1 MADIKDID
9 KEKSYK
15 VLSDLVINECHLALD
30 KIDEASVDQFIDA
43 VLEAEKVFFIGVG
56 RVMLSLQAI
65 AKRFSHLGVDTY
77 CVGQIT
83 EPAITEKDLLI
94 VGSGSGES
102 LIPVA
107 IASKAHELG
116 VKIAYIGASPESRI
130 KKISD
135 YFIYIPVSSKI
146 KTENIIESS
155 QLMTSLFEQSLFLLG
170 DVMAQL
176 IVDKKGIDTKTLW
189 QYHANL
195 E

>member
-1 MADIKDID
+1 MKETKDH
-9 KEKSYK
+9 SYK

-30 KIDEASVDQFIDA
+30 KIDEASVDKMVDA

-65 AKRFSHLGVDTY
+65 AKRFTHLGIDTY

-83 EPAITEKDLLI
+83 EPAITEKDLLV

-107 IASKAHELG
+107 IANKAHMLG
-116 VKIAYIGASPESRI
+116 AKIAYIGAGPESSVR
-130 KKISD
+130 KISD
-135 YFIYIPVSSKI
+135 CFVYIPVVSKI
-146 KTENIIESS
+146 EKENVIESN
-155 QLMTSLFEQSLFLLG
+155 QPMTSLFEQSLFLLG

-176 IVDKKGIDTKTLW
+176 IVEKKGIDIKTLW
-189 QYHANL
+189 KYHANL